1 MHRYII
7 PMTFS
12 LLIAA
17 LFAAVGWL
25 IVAPEFEPVIT
36 CLTLLTAITGL
47 FIDRWLSEREHRRR
61 LLRSLTHEI
70 YLNLQVLK
78 QLEQITTA
86 ASSNGPLMLP
96 RFYNATLSIV
106 IASGVFST
114 DMDSQL
120 WKMLHNWLQRS
131 NETNN
136 RLTATEAYTLQ
147 NPASASLFYE
157 KLSKGEVMVQTR
169 DSLITL
175 SKHLLNAYCEESGI
189 EEDTVLFAVSKSV
202 S

>member
-1 MHRYII
+1 
-7 PMTFS
+7 
-12 LLIAA
+12 
-17 LFAAVGWL
+17 
-25 IVAPEFEPVIT
+25 
-36 CLTLLTAITGL
+36 
-47 FIDRWLSEREHRRR
+47 
-61 LLRSLTHEI
+61 
-70 YLNLQVLK
+70 
-78 QLEQITTA
+78 
-86 ASSNGPLMLP
+86 
-96 RFYNATLSIV
+96 
-106 IASGVFST
+106 
-114 DMDSQL
+114 MDSQL